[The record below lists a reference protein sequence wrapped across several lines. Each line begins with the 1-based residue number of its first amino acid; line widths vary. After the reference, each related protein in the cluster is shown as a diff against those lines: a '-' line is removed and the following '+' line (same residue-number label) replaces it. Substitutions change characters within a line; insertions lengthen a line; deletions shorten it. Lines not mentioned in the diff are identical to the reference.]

1 MIGTKVIMESCNL
14 HGIITE
20 IWNDDKQIRYTVRL
34 EDDTVSICSEN
45 DFVALL

>member
-1 MIGTKVIMESCNL
+1 MIGAKVIMESSNL

-20 IWNDDKQIRYTVRL
+20 IWNDDKKVKYAVRL
-34 EDDTVSICSEN
+34 EDNTVSICSEN